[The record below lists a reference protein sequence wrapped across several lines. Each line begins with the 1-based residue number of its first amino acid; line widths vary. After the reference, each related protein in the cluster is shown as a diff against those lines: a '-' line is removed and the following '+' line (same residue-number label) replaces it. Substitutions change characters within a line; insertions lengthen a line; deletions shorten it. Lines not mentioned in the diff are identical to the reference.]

1 MVWEPTFFT
10 MITKLHH
17 RNFNDKQEH
26 PFPELPFPELPF
38 PVIDHHTSGPE
49 VKEKFVKLTHEKP
62 ISTLYF
68 T

>member
-1 MVWEPTFFT
+1 

-17 RNFNDKQEH
+17 RNFNDKQE
-26 PFPELPFPELPF
+26 LPFPELPF
-38 PVIDHHTSGPE
+38 PVLDHHTSGPE